1 MADEPQP
8 EHDLQQ
14 QTELSLIVV
23 GPNEAG
29 DWVAECYYLPGGLE
43 LGVTTEEASLNIQEA
58 IARIAAMLEE
68 SSP

>member
-29 DWVAECYYLPGGLE
+29 DWVVECYYLPGGIE
-43 LGVTTEEASLNIQEA
+43 LGLTTEEASHNIQEA
-58 IARIAAMLEE
+58 IARFVEILEE
-68 SSP
+68 NSP